1 MGELNITEKITSIMK
16 KYRIPILILLS
27 GILLMTIPGIKQA
40 EMPQQTETKQ
50 VETHDVS
57 AQLNQILSCIQGAGK
72 VELYLSI
79 AEGERINYLQDEDI
93 STDPS
98 SSDIHRDTVII
109 TGANKTQSGIVTQVT
124 PPKYLGAVVVCQGAD
139 SAAVRLAM
147 VDAVSKATGLGSDKI
162 TVLKM
167 K

>member
-1 MGELNITEKITSIMK
+1 MGELNMGEKIFSVIK
-16 KYRIPILILLS
+16 KYRYPILILLL
-27 GILLMTIPGIKQA
+27 GILLMTIPMKTKTQT
-40 EMPQQTETKQ
+40 PQQTVPTYSQKEDAATQLKQ
-50 VETHDVS
+50 
-57 AQLNQILSCIQGAGK
+57 LLSCIQGAGK
-72 VELYLSI
+72 VELYLSV
-79 AEGERINYLQDEDI
+79 AEGEVTHYLQDEEI
-93 STDPS
+93 SADGST
-98 SSDIHRDTVII
+98 SDIHRDTVIV
-109 TGANKTQSGIVTQVT
+109 TGADKAQSGIVMQVT